1 MAIKNYTTKVDVYT
15 SIGEIQG
22 ALARH
27 GATKI
32 MIDYDNGKPQAI
44 AFGIDTPVGPR
55 GFRLPAAV
63 DGTLRVFAAQKI
75 KADREQAEMTAWRNV
90 RDWVLAQMMCR
101 CSRSS
106 CRIWQMIAA
115 GRCTSCMPPGSLQS
129 AMVWS
134 DECAFELPR
143 CKVGHG
149 TGNRAD
155 YAAAQIL
162 PRTVRRFFGRSVPQ
176 TAVSN

>member
-63 DGTLRVFAAQKI
+63 DGTLRVFANQKI

-90 RDWVLAQMMCR
+90 RDWVLAQMALIESCDVR

-106 CRIWQMIAA
+106 CRIWQMIAD
-115 GRCTSCMPPGSLQS
+115 GRCTSCMPPGSSRS
-129 AMVWS
+129 ARGRRH
-134 DECAFELPR
+134 DAA
-143 CKVGHG
+143 H
-149 TGNRAD
+149 TGD
-155 YAAAQIL
+155 
-162 PRTVRRFFGRSVPQ
+162 T
-176 TAVSN
+176 

>member
-55 GFRLPAAV
+55 GFRLPAA
-63 DGTLRVFAAQKI
+63 
-75 KADREQAEMTAWRNV
+75 DREQAEMTAWRNV
-90 RDWVLAQMMCR
+90 RDWVLAQMALIE
-101 CSRSS
+101 S
-106 CRIWQMIAA
+106 CDVPMQQIFLPYMADDRGRTVYELYAA
-115 GRCTSCMPPGSLQS
+115 GQLALGAGEAT
-129 AMVWS
+129 
-134 DECAFELPR
+134 
-143 CKVGHG
+143 
-149 TGNRAD
+149 
-155 YAAAQIL
+155 
-162 PRTVRRFFGRSVPQ
+162 
-176 TAVSN
+176 

>member
-1 MAIKNYTTKVDVYT
+1 MAIKNYTTKVDAYT

-32 MIDYDNGKPQAI
+32 MIDYDNGNPQAI
-44 AFGIDTPVGPR
+44 AFGIDTPAGPR

-90 RDWVLAQMMCR
+90 RDWVLAQMALIE
-101 CSRSS
+101 S
-106 CRIWQMIAA
+106 CDVPMQQIFLPYMADDRGRTVYELYAA
-115 GRCTSCMPPGSLQS
+115 GQLALG
-129 AMVWS
+129 A
-134 DECAFELPR
+134 
-143 CKVGHG
+143 
-149 TGNRAD
+149 GND
-155 YAAAQIL
+155 
-162 PRTVRRFFGRSVPQ
+162 
-176 TAVSN
+176 

>member
-44 AFGIDTPVGPR
+44 AFGIDTP
-55 GFRLPAAV
+55 AV

-90 RDWVLAQMMCR
+90 RDWVLAQMALIE
-101 CSRSS
+101 S
-106 CRIWQMIAA
+106 CDVPMQQIFLPYMADDRGRTVYELYAA
-115 GRCTSCMPPGSLQS
+115 GQLALG
-129 AMVWS
+129 A
-134 DECAFELPR
+134 
-143 CKVGHG
+143 
-149 TGNRAD
+149 GND
-155 YAAAQIL
+155 
-162 PRTVRRFFGRSVPQ
+162 
-176 TAVSN
+176 

>member
-32 MIDYDNGKPQAI
+32 MIDYDNGK
-44 AFGIDTPVGPR
+44 PR

-90 RDWVLAQMMCR
+90 RDWVLAQMALIE
-101 CSRSS
+101 S
-106 CRIWQMIAA
+106 CDVPMQQIFLPYMADDRGRTVYELYAA
-115 GRCTSCMPPGSLQS
+115 GQLALGDGVKR
-129 AMVWS
+129 
-134 DECAFELPR
+134 
-143 CKVGHG
+143 
-149 TGNRAD
+149 
-155 YAAAQIL
+155 
-162 PRTVRRFFGRSVPQ
+162 
-176 TAVSN
+176 

>member
-90 RDWVLAQMMCR
+90 RDWVLAQMAMIE
-101 CSRSS
+101 S
-106 CRIWQMIAA
+106 CDVAVDEVFFPYLTDGN
-115 GRCTSCMPPGSLQS
+115 GRTLYQ
-129 AMVWS
+129 AY
-134 DECAFELPR
+134 A
-143 CKVGHG
+143 
-149 TGNRAD
+149 TGQLMLEGAN
-155 YAAAQIL
+155 
-162 PRTVRRFFGRSVPQ
+162 G
-176 TAVSN
+176 

>member
-44 AFGIDTPVGPR
+44 AFGIDTPAGP
-55 GFRLPAAV
+55 

-90 RDWVLAQMMCR
+90 RDWVLAQMALIE
-101 CSRSS
+101 S
-106 CRIWQMIAA
+106 CDVPMQQIFLPYMADDRGRTVYELYAA
-115 GRCTSCMPPGSLQS
+115 GQLALGAGEAT
-129 AMVWS
+129 
-134 DECAFELPR
+134 
-143 CKVGHG
+143 
-149 TGNRAD
+149 
-155 YAAAQIL
+155 
-162 PRTVRRFFGRSVPQ
+162 
-176 TAVSN
+176 

>member
-1 MAIKNYTTKVDVYT
+1 MAIKNYTTKVDAYT

-44 AFGIDTPVGPR
+44 AFGIDTPAGPR

-90 RDWVLAQMMCR
+90 RDWVLAQMALIE
-101 CSRSS
+101 S
-106 CRIWQMIAA
+106 CDVPMQQIFLPYMADDRGQTVYELYAA
-115 GRCTSCMPPGSLQS
+115 GQLALGAGEAT
-129 AMVWS
+129 
-134 DECAFELPR
+134 
-143 CKVGHG
+143 
-149 TGNRAD
+149 
-155 YAAAQIL
+155 
-162 PRTVRRFFGRSVPQ
+162 
-176 TAVSN
+176 

>member
-22 ALARH
+22 TLARH

-44 AFGIDTPVGPR
+44 AFGIDTPAGRR

-90 RDWVLAQMMCR
+90 RDWVLAQMALIE
-101 CSRSS
+101 S
-106 CRIWQMIAA
+106 CDVPMQQIFLPYMADDRGRTVYELYAA
-115 GRCTSCMPPGSLQS
+115 GQLALG
-129 AMVWS
+129 AGE
-134 DECAFELPR
+134 DA
-143 CKVGHG
+143 
-149 TGNRAD
+149 
-155 YAAAQIL
+155 
-162 PRTVRRFFGRSVPQ
+162 
-176 TAVSN
+176 